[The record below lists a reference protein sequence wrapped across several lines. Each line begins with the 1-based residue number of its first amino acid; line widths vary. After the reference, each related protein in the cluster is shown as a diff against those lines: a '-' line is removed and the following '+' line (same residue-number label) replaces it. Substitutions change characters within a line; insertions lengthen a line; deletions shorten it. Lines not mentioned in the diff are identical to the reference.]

1 MERIADENVPDNISS
16 RVLSGDLWNLGSHRL
31 FCGDATVSDDVSRL
45 LAGAGPHLMVTDPP
59 YGVNYEPSWRKKIG
73 NQNANRMGPV
83 LNDNR
88 PDWSNAW
95 KLFPGDV
102 GYVWFADRHAA
113 VVQTSLENQGLFVRN
128 QIVWVK
134 TRPVISRGHYGPQA
148 EFCYY
153 AVRKGET
160 AHWEGLKSQSTV
172 WKIRQSRRF
181 AAMAIARRSQ
191 SNACSA
197 RSSTTP
203 KRVTRSTIHLSEA
216 ERPSSPRRKAVAD
229 ATRWRIDPGYCAVA
243 IERFQRWTN
252 RTAVLETSGKSYLE
266 VMQQRN
272 REARVDDVAGQPE
285 VAS

>member
-1 MERIADENVPDNISS
+1 
-16 RVLSGDLWNLGSHRL
+16 
-31 FCGDATVSDDVSRL
+31 
-45 LAGAGPHLMVTDPP
+45 MVTDPP

-160 AHWEGLKSQSTV
+160 AHWEGPKSQSTV
-172 WKIRQSRRF
+172 WKI
-181 AAMAIARRSQ
+181 
-191 SNACSA
+191 
-197 RSSTTP
+197 
-203 KRVTRSTIHLSEA
+203 
-216 ERPSSPRRKAVAD
+216 D
-229 ATRWRIDPGYCAVA
+229 
-243 IERFQRWTN
+243 
-252 RTAVLETSGKSYLE
+252 
-266 VMQQRN
+266 N
-272 REARVDDVAGQPE
+272 REDRGHGHSTQKPVECMLRPNPAQLQRG
-285 VAS
+285 